1 MRPRPS
7 FAIALLSARRQER
20 RHGEPVCGA
29 PVICPRTTWSRVV
42 VSWYTC
48 RGLVYVQVYLLRK
61 EYADVL
67 GADAEA
73 QQTVV
78 PKRHQKKRRGMAAA
92 ARAGA
97 GGEGGEPSRSR
108 TILGC

>member
-1 MRPRPS
+1 M
-7 FAIALLSARRQER
+7 
-20 RHGEPVCGA
+20 
-29 PVICPRTTWSRVV
+29 
-42 VSWYTC
+42 
-48 RGLVYVQVYLLRK
+48 QVYLLRK